1 MASRQASGG
10 SKVTDKTLAR
20 PRTNALAAFWSAHGR
35 MLAVLWACSLI
46 PYLNSFGGGL
56 PLDNNLAVNAD
67 PRIRA
72 ATWDNI
78 RTIFTSDYWFTNLGP
93 DLYRPVTTL
102 TYLFNY
108 SVFGNGANPA
118 GYHVF
123 NWLLQAVN
131 VMLVYLLGMAIF
143 EEATL
148 AAFTAVLWAAHPLL
162 TESVTNIVGRADE
175 LAGFG
180 VLAGLLLYVRV
191 RDGKSASRGWMLAG
205 LAAAVG
211 VGMFSKENAIAVI
224 AVIALWDLAFPA
236 VVSWK
241 ARAQAYAAVAAPIA
255 LYFLARWQALSA
267 VNTGSTSPVDNP
279 LIGSAFWVARLT
291 AVKVIGK
298 YLWLFA
304 WPAHLSADYSYNQ
317 IPVVADWQGLL
328 ALAFCLGA
336 VAAAA
341 LCLRWREKRPCA
353 ALFFLIGFS
362 FVTLAPVANVFLLIG
377 TIMAERFM
385 YLPAIALAA
394 LLAMAIREAA
404 RRFAPDR
411 SRAAAVVVGVI
422 ALAFAARTL
431 ERNEDWLSERAL
443 WTASV
448 VAVPNSFKPHMSLAR
463 DALDS
468 KNPSLDRAAAE
479 ADSAVG
485 IVSSLPD
492 DRNNARPYSTAGEA
506 DRRKGDS
513 LPDGPARA
521 KWYQKALAVLLRGKE
536 IDAIDKRNI
545 IRVSAQH
552 GRTVTVAGW
561 GPVYL
566 ELGRAYLRLGEP
578 AKAIE
583 ELQYG
588 RAIRPGWAFSDEMA
602 RAYVQL
608 SDPRRAELTL
618 MEGLIAD
625 PSASVL
631 SSRLAGLY
639 GQFEAQSCALR
650 RAGDGSS
657 VDFACPMV
665 HDQFCTAA
673 RNISAL
679 HANAGSREEAAVTVR
694 TAEEMGCP
702 ASLFQ

>member
-1 MASRQASGG
+1 
-10 SKVTDKTLAR
+10 
-20 PRTNALAAFWSAHGR
+20 
-35 MLAVLWACSLI
+35 LAVLWACSLI

-67 PRIRA
+67 ARIRA
-72 ATWDNI
+72 VTWDNI

-108 SVFGNGANPA
+108 SVLGNGAHPA

-131 VMLVYLLGMAIF
+131 VTLVYLLGMAIF
-143 EEATL
+143 EEISL

-175 LAGFG
+175 LAAFG
-180 VLAGLLLYVRV
+180 VLAGLLFYVRV
-191 RDGKSASRGWMLAG
+191 RDGRTSRRGWMLAG

-224 AVIALWDLAFPA
+224 AVMAVWDLAFPSA
-236 VVSWK
+236 VSWR
-241 ARAQAYAAVAAPIA
+241 ARAQAYVAAAAPIA
-255 LYFLARWQALSA
+255 LHFVARWQALSA

-279 LIGSAFWVARLT
+279 LIGSDFWVARLT

-317 IPVVADWQGLL
+317 IPVSADWRGVL
-328 ALAFCLGA
+328 ALGICLGG

-341 LCLRWREKRPCA
+341 LCLRWREKRPYA
-353 ALFFLIGFS
+353 ALVFLTGFF

-411 SRAAAVVVGVI
+411 RQAAVVVVGVI
-422 ALAFAARTL
+422 ALALAGRTL
-431 ERNEDWLSERAL
+431 ERNEDWLNERAL
-443 WTASV
+443 WTASSI
-448 VAVPNSFKPHMSLAR
+448 VAPNSFKPHMSLAR

-468 KNPSLDRAAAE
+468 KSPALDRAVAE
-479 ADSAVG
+479 ADRAVE
-485 IVSSLPD
+485 IVSSLTD
-492 DRNNARPYSTAGEA
+492 SRNNARPYSTAGEA

-513 LPDGPARA
+513 LPEGPARA
-521 KWYQKALAVLLRGKE
+521 QWYRKALTVLLRGKQ
-536 IDAIDKRNI
+536 IDAVDKQNI

-552 GRTVTVAGW
+552 GRTVRVAGW

-566 ELGRAYLRLGEP
+566 ELGRVYLRLGEP

-618 MEGLIAD
+618 MEGVIAD
-625 PSASVL
+625 PSAGVL
-631 SSRLAGLY
+631 SSRLAALY
-639 GQFEAQSCALR
+639 AQFEAQSCALR
-650 RAGDGSS
+650 GGTGAAP
-657 VDFACPMV
+657 VDFACPIV

-673 RNISAL
+673 RNMSAL
-679 HANAGSREEAAVTVR
+679 HANAGGREEAAVTVR